1 MATTL
6 KLRRGTTAAHA
17 TFTGAVGEVTVDTD
31 KDVVVVHDGA
41 TAGGF
46 PLLGATTPQVLSVN
60 STSDALRITQTGT
73 GNALLVED
81 SANPDSTPFVVNADG
96 RVVIG
101 TTTPITAA
109 GVNAGLQ
116 THGAGLSFG
125 SIQASVSAADS
136 TSAGSLYLAKSRGAI
151 GAFDVVSN
159 GDTLGV
165 MNFVGADGSA
175 YIRGASIQAAVDGT
189 PGTNDM
195 PGRLVFSTTADGSST
210 PTERMRIRNQGSI
223 GIGTTGDASIGLRV
237 GKAVTGATSSVQIQA
252 LGAIQSDVTANGS
265 YYTTSASTQATSF
278 TLTNLNHFS
287 AAQST
292 IGAGSTVTNQY
303 GFHANSTLTG
313 ATNNYGFYSN
323 IASGTGRFN
332 FYANGT
338 ANNYFAGNVG
348 IGTTSPGAKLDVRG
362 SSTFLVNATNPTAWI
377 SVDSALTTGSM
388 YNQWNT
394 TSNVGISG
402 TYTNHPYTF
411 VTNNTERMRISATG
425 NVGIGTTSPGNS
437 LQVSRAGADVAR
449 FTNTQSNGGDW
460 QFKIGG
466 GGFEDRKLL
475 ITDKFSGADNVRV
488 AVDSSGN
495 VGIGTSSPSYLLDVQ
510 RTAANGTGVLD
521 VLRLRSTADSA
532 GDGPRLLMTCGN
544 STTGGA
550 GIGAGGVALNSANLL
565 FYAGGNTE
573 RARIASNGDFTIAS
587 TTLYITNIPTTATAG
602 NCLISAGE
610 GNKFYRSTSSLKYK
624 RNVVD
629 MQRGIADVQQLRPVN
644 FNGVSDFDGDKL
656 FAGFIAEE
664 VEALNFKEFVI
675 YDENGEPDGLQYAN
689 MVALLTKAIQEQ
701 QQMIETLQAEVA
713 ALKGA

>member
-348 IGTTSPGAKLDVRG
+348 IGTSSPAVNLNVAKASDGIAARFQRSSGGGLVDIETYNGIGGIGTSDNIPFRL
-362 SSTFLVNATNPTAWI
+362 N
-377 SVDSALTTGSM
+377 
-388 YNQWNT
+388 
-394 TSNVGISG
+394 
-402 TYTNHPYTF
+402 
-411 VTNNTERMRISATG
+411 TNNTERMRI
-425 NVGIGTTSPGNS
+425 
-437 LQVSRAGADVAR
+437 
-449 FTNTQSNGGDW
+449 
-460 QFKIGG
+460 
-466 GGFEDRKLL
+466 
-475 ITDKFSGADNVRV
+475 
-488 AVDSSGN
+488 DSSGN
-495 VGIGTSSPSYLLDVQ
+495 VGIGTTTPSSYG
-510 RTAANGTGVLD
+510 NGLVVYNASTGV
-521 VLRLRSTADSA
+521 VRSVGGSITAYMFASSGGGLAAA
-532 GDGPRLLMTCGN
+532 GTETNHPF
-544 STTGGA
+544 
-550 GIGAGGVALNSANLL
+550 ALYTNGS
-565 FYAGGNTE
+565 E
-573 RARIASNGDFTIAS
+573 RARIDSSGNFLIGKTSTGYTTSGVSLSNSTNQFAWSGNSGSVVASFATPVNQSQIGFYRTDTGGLMGIISNGASNTVAYNTSSDYRLKDNVKPMTGALAKVAALRPVTWTWREDGI
-587 TTLYITNIPTTATAG
+587 
-602 NCLISAGE
+602 AGE
-610 GNKFYRSTSSLKYK
+610 G
-624 RNVVD
+624 
-629 MQRGIADVQQLRPVN
+629 
-644 FNGVSDFDGDKL
+644 
-656 FAGFIAEE
+656 FIAHE
-664 VEALNFKEFVI
+664 VQAIVP
-675 YDENGEPDGLQYAN
+675 DAVTGEKDAVNEDGSIKPQGIDTSFL
-689 MVALLTKAIQEQ
+689 VATLTAAIKEQ